1 MEPSVPRNIKARE
14 IAVGFFGWVLFNSVY
29 ISLLFLLYW
38 LHGLAV
44 NLFLIW
50 PPTII
55 AILVLYGMKRF
66 SICKG
71 VVLAVVINSG
81 IWMVILPGMNVSF
94 FDALSLCGIPL
105 PLGLLIFF

>member
-1 MEPSVPRNIKARE
+1 MEPSVPRNVKAHD

-29 ISLLFLLYW
+29 ILLLYMS
-38 LHGLAV
+38 LGL
-44 NLFLIW
+44 NRSSTLFLIW
-50 PPTII
+50 LPTII
-55 AILVLYGMKRF
+55 ATLVLYGMKRF
-66 SICKG
+66 SICTG

>member
-1 MEPSVPRNIKARE
+1 
-14 IAVGFFGWVLFNSVY
+14 
-29 ISLLFLLYW
+29 
-38 LHGLAV
+38 
-44 NLFLIW
+44 
-50 PPTII
+50 
-55 AILVLYGMKRF
+55 MKRF

-105 PLGLLIFF
+105 PLGLTFLFGWWL